1 MMQAQS
7 MSLKVQEKLVTRLFL
22 STKLKQDL
30 KILSYNAYDLSKVIQ
45 EFAQEN
51 PFVELK
57 SSSKEMQNLD
67 WIEDN
72 GTENLIDHLLSQVRI
87 SDWSSKEKRAVKFL
101 IYQLGEDGY
110 LRTSL
115 EALKNRASF
124 SLQELKAG
132 RDKLQRLDP
141 IGIGAKDLN
150 ECLLL
155 QARNKK
161 DFNELAL
168 TILEKEKL
176 EVLADPSKW
185 PEFPVKREKIID
197 ALKAIQSLNPAP
209 ASEYELGE
217 PTQYLIPDL
226 KFYFEDGRLM
236 ISSFRSNLPEIVFDD
251 EKFVE
256 LEKDSE
262 AVDEKYFIK
271 QKKNFIDLRY
281 AIQQREETLLKL
293 GKFLGR
299 RQEKYLSSFKE
310 QDLVSIKL
318 EDAANKLNLAISTIS
333 RAIKDKYVECQGKV
347 FSLKLLFPR
356 KSISNLTQNQLEKML
371 KDFIKLEDPK
381 NSLSDEQLV
390 NRFKEKGISISRRT
404 ISKYRKKLG
413 IKNSYQRNQK

>member
-22 STKLKQDL
+22 STKLRQDL
-30 KILSYNAYDLSKVIQ
+30 RILSYNAHDLSTVIQ

-57 SSSKEMQNLD
+57 NPSKELQNLD
-67 WIEDN
+67 WIQDN
-72 GTENLIDHLLSQVRI
+72 ETENLIDHLLSQVRI
-87 SDWSSKEKRAVKFL
+87 SDWSNKSKRVVTFL
-101 IYQLGEDGY
+101 IYQLDNDGY
-110 LRTSL
+110 LRKSL
-115 EALKNRASF
+115 ENLKSKVIF
-124 SLQELKAG
+124 SLQELNAG
-132 RDKLQRLDP
+132 KDKLQKLDP
-141 IGIGAKDLN
+141 VGIGAKDLN

-155 QARNKK
+155 QARDKK

-185 PEFPVKREKIID
+185 PEFSVKREKIID
-197 ALKAIQSLNPAP
+197 ALKAIQALNPNP

-226 KFYFEDGRLM
+226 KFYFEDGRLL
-236 ISSFRSNLPEIVFDD
+236 ISSARSNLPEMIFDD

-256 LEKDSE
+256 LQKDSE
-262 AVDEKYFIK
+262 IKDKDYFIK
-271 QKKNFIDLRY
+271 QKKDFTDLHY
-281 AIQQREETLLKL
+281 AIQQREETLLNL

-299 RQEKYLSSFKE
+299 RQEKYLSSLNE

-318 EDAANKLNLAISTIS
+318 EDAATELNLAISTIS

-356 KSISNLTQNQLEKML
+356 KSISNLTQNQLERML
-371 KDFIKLEDPK
+371 KDFIKLEDPQEP
-381 NSLSDEQLV
+381 LSDEQLV
-390 NRFKEKGISISRRT
+390 NKFKEKEISISRRT

>member
-318 EDAANKLNLAISTIS
+318 EDAANELNLAISTIS

-381 NSLSDEQLV
+381 NSLSDQQLV
-390 NRFKEKGISISRRT
+390 NKFKEEEISISRRT

>member
-22 STKLKQDL
+22 STKLRQDL
-30 KILSYNAYDLSKVIQ
+30 RILSYNAHDLSTVIQ

-57 SSSKEMQNLD
+57 NPRKELQNLD
-67 WIEDN
+67 WIQDN
-72 GTENLIDHLLSQVRI
+72 ETENLIDHLLRQVRV
-87 SDWSSKEKRAVKFL
+87 SDWSSKEKRVVTFL
-101 IYQLGEDGY
+101 IYQLGDDGY

-115 EALKNRASF
+115 EALKSTVSF
-124 SLQELKAG
+124 SLQELNDGKN
-132 RDKLQRLDP
+132 KLQTLAP
-141 IGIGAKDLN
+141 VGIGAKDLN

-155 QARNKK
+155 QARDKK
-161 DFNELAL
+161 DFNNIAISL
-168 TILEKEKL
+168 LEKHEL

-185 PEFPVKREKIID
+185 ATLPYEHEKIIT
-197 ALKAIQSLNPAP
+197 ALKAIQTLNPTP

-226 KFYFEDGRLM
+226 KFYFEDGRLL
-236 ISSFRSNLPEIVFDD
+236 ISSARSGLPEMIFDD
-251 EKFVE
+251 ENFIE
-256 LEKDSE
+256 LQKDSE
-262 AVDEKYFIK
+262 IKDKHYFIK
-271 QKKNFIDLRY
+271 QKKNFINLRY

-299 RQEKYLSSFKE
+299 RQEKYLSSLNE

-318 EDAANKLNLAISTIS
+318 EDVANELNLAISTIS

-356 KSISNLTQNQLEKML
+356 KSISNLTQNQLEGML
-371 KDFIKLEDPK
+371 KDFIKLEDP
-381 NSLSDEQLV
+381 NRPLSDEQLV
-390 NRFKEKGISISRRT
+390 NKFKEKEISISRRT

>member
-22 STKLKQDL
+22 STKLRQDL

-57 SSSKEMQNLD
+57 NPRKELQNLD
-67 WIEDN
+67 WIQDN
-72 GTENLIDHLLSQVRI
+72 ETENLIDHLLSQVRV
-87 SDWSSKEKRAVKFL
+87 SDWSSKEKRAVTFL

-132 RDKLQRLDP
+132 RDKLQKLDP

-155 QARNKK
+155 QARDKK

-185 PEFPVKREKIID
+185 PEFPFKREKIID

-251 EKFVE
+251 EKFIE

-271 QKKNFIDLRY
+271 RKKNFIDLHY

-299 RQEKYLSSFKE
+299 RQEKYLSSLKE

-318 EDAANKLNLAISTIS
+318 EDAANELNLAISTIS

-347 FSLKLLFPR
+347 FSLKLLFP
-356 KSISNLTQNQLEKML
+356 
-371 KDFIKLEDPK
+371 
-381 NSLSDEQLV
+381 
-390 NRFKEKGISISRRT
+390 
-404 ISKYRKKLG
+404 
-413 IKNSYQRNQK
+413 

>member
-22 STKLKQDL
+22 STKLRQDL

-57 SSSKEMQNLD
+57 NPRKELQNLD
-67 WIEDN
+67 WIQDN
-72 GTENLIDHLLSQVRI
+72 ETENLIDHLLSQVRV
-87 SDWSSKEKRAVKFL
+87 SDWSSKEKRAVTFL

-115 EALKNRASF
+115 EALKKRASF

-132 RDKLQRLDP
+132 RDKLQKLDP

-155 QARNKK
+155 QARDKK

-185 PEFPVKREKIID
+185 PEFPFKREKIID

-251 EKFVE
+251 EKFIE

-271 QKKNFIDLRY
+271 RKKNFIDLHY

-299 RQEKYLSSFKE
+299 RQEKYLSSLKE

-318 EDAANKLNLAISTIS
+318 EDAANELNLAISTIS